1 MLITEEKLN
10 LIIQEELGIAKE
22 VLSITKDIETVLKIF
37 FKNKLKH
44 IKEQIKDDLY
54 VDITYYNFDSY
65 NHLNDWLNLNYRKNV
80 NGYSY
85 SQQTIFLTILSVNN
99 MFDTEEILDTIQHE
113 VHHYFQTKKS
123 GKTFSTEKYQNI
135 ALNVNSD
142 NEYVKY
148 LTSIHYFKHNFELE
162 AWINGAFNA
171 FKNKRITTYKDF
183 INNSELFKIDDV
195 LKKAYNFFSH
205 ASFNDWEVK
214 QMLVFIKN
222 NNLYKNIDDLKILRK
237 EILKN
242 CKKVYD
248 IFVRKSSR
256 AYALLKQ
263 QYEEKLKKSVIK
275 RINKHINFD

>member
-22 VLSITKDIETVLKIF
+22 VLSITKDIEAVLKTF

-65 NHLNDWLNLNYRKNV
+65 NHLNDWLNLHYRKNV

-162 AWINGAFNA
+162 AWINGAFNT

-183 INNSELFKIDDV
+183 IYNSELYKIDDV

-205 ASFNDWEVK
+205 ASFNEWEVK

-222 NNLYKNIDDLKILRK
+222 NGLYKNINDLIFLRK
-237 EILKN
+237 DILNDCEKT
-242 CKKVYD
+242 YD

-256 AYALLKQ
+256 TYALLKQ

>member
-1 MLITEEKLN
+1 MLITEEKIN

-22 VLSITKDIETVLKIF
+22 VLCVTKDIESVLKTF

-44 IKEQIKDDLY
+44 AKEQIKDDLY
-54 VDITYYNFDSY
+54 VDITCYNFDNY
-65 NHLNDWLNLNYRKNV
+65 GQLNAWLNSNYSKYI
-80 NGYSY
+80 NGYSF
-85 SQQTIFLTILSVNN
+85 SKQTIFLTILSVKN
-99 MFDTEEILDTIQHE
+99 MFDTEELLDTIQHE
-113 VHHYFQTKKS
+113 VHHYYQAKKS

-135 ALNVNSD
+135 ALYMNSD
-142 NEYVKY
+142 NEYVKF

-183 INNSELFKIDDV
+183 INNSELFKIDNV
-195 LKKAYNFFSH
+195 LKNAYTFFSN

-222 NNLYKNIDDLKILRK
+222 NTLYKNINDLKFLRK
-237 EILKN
+237 EILKD
-242 CKKVYD
+242 CKKTYD

-275 RINKHINFD
+275 RINKHINFE